1 VLGHDVSFTV
11 ATYNV
16 LATAYIRAEWYPNT
30 PVALFDASHRVP
42 ALVRHVVALEADVLC
57 LQEVERDVFA
67 ALEEHLRAQGY
78 AGAFAGKGRGR
89 PDGCA
94 TFFRTAMFT
103 LVEATPVEY
112 RDAPDGR
119 AESGHVAQ
127 LVRLQHARRTLG
139 VANTHLKWDP
149 PATPREAQYGYRQ
162 AAQLLAE
169 CGARAA
175 TAWIVCG
182 DLNATPES
190 DVVTALRA
198 AGLQFTHQAEAQAHT
213 CNSNA
218 TAKTID
224 YLFHSSALRS
234 TPAALPVVGDHTP
247 LPGGDEPSDHI
258 AVSAR
263 FEWVA
268 LSA

>member
-1 VLGHDVSFTV
+1 MSFTV
-11 ATYNV
+11 TTYNV
-16 LATAYIRAEWYPNT
+16 LATAYIRPEWYPNT
-30 PVALFDASHRVP
+30 PAAVLEASHRVP
-42 ALVRHVVALEADVLC
+42 ALARHVAALEADVLC

-67 ALEEHLRAQGY
+67 AMEAHLGPRGY
-78 AGAFAGKGRGR
+78 AGMLAGKARGR

-94 TFFRTAMFT
+94 TFFRTATFT
-103 LVEATPVEY
+103 LLDAARVEY
-112 RDAPDGR
+112 RDALDGR

-127 LVRLQHARRTLG
+127 LVRLEHDGRTLG
-139 VANTHLKWDP
+139 VANTHLRWDP

-162 AAQLLAE
+162 ATQLLAE

-182 DLNATPES
+182 DFNAEPGS
-190 DVVTALRA
+190 DGVTAFRA
-198 AGLQFTHQAEAQAHT
+198 AGWRFTHQADARAYT

-218 TAKTID
+218 RAKTID
-224 YLFHSSALRS
+224 YLFHSPGLRS
-234 TPAALPVVGDHTP
+234 TPAALPVVDDHTP
-247 LPGGDEPSDHI
+247 LPGADQPSDHV

-263 FEWVA
+263 FEWAA

>member
-1 VLGHDVSFTV
+1 MSFTV

-30 PVALFDASHRVP
+30 PVALLDASHRTP
-42 ALVRHVVALEADVLC
+42 ALVGHVAALEADVLC

-67 ALEEHLRAQGY
+67 ALEEHLRPQGY
-78 AGAFAGKGRGR
+78 AGVFAGKAQGR

-94 TFFRTAMFT
+94 TFFRTAVFT
-103 LVEATPVEY
+103 FIEATRVEY
-112 RDAPDGR
+112 RDAPDAR
-119 AESGHVAQ
+119 ADSGHVAQ

-149 PATPREAQYGYRQ
+149 PATPRDAQYGYRQ
-162 AAQLLAE
+162 ATQLLAE
-169 CGARAA
+169 CDARAA

-182 DLNATPES
+182 DLNATPGS

-198 AGLQFTHQAEAQAHT
+198 AGLQFTHQDEAQAHT

-224 YLFHSSALRS
+224 YLFYSPALRS
-234 TPAALPVVGDHTP
+234 TPAVLPVVGDHTP
-247 LPGGDEPSDHI
+247 LPGRDQPSDHI

-263 FEWVA
+263 FEWAA